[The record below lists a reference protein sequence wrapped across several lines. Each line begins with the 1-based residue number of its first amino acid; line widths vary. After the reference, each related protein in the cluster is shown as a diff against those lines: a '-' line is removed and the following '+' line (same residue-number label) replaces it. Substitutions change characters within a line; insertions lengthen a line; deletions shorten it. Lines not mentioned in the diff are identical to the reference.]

1 MICLKDSA
9 DDVAQSVERDAKRRR
24 IINLSACLW
33 VEATIQ
39 QREDVI
45 AELQRELN
53 SIELNPLSPEMRDI
67 SGGDRTVAEVSP
79 PPTPELPESACG
91 LGLVS

>member
-1 MICLKDSA
+1 MASKLFSCIGFAIRLTKRIGCTEAVRSHLSQAMICLKDSA

-53 SIELNPLSPEMRDI
+53 SIELNPLSP
-67 SGGDRTVAEVSP
+67 
-79 PPTPELPESACG
+79 
-91 LGLVS
+91 